1 MATKCVCI
9 KYNGYFLVPAPM
21 ISVSRSFQDDGT
33 GRVIGSTLNIKLEG
47 KIVNARPGPLPGG
60 GVQTRAQYLDSI
72 KSSYSC
78 LGSTTPNTD
87 LVIGTSI
94 DGINTMMEE
103 ERAFRKVFSNSK
115 YNYTDADAV
124 GTFNQPPNANIAS
137 DSNRLV
143 VIANNNAVVDGF
155 AKVVSY
161 SSSPTSNNWVNTI
174 DYSVELVIEEPATQF
189 LNDSNKYL
197 VSSVTDNF
205 SIEPL
210 DETNVFNN
218 NDSIF
223 STYFGSSIGANSL
236 WYNGAYP
243 ANATRYRITRTISA
257 VGKHS
262 HNEQALSSTESA
274 PGALTTND
282 PVYDNI
288 LGDANRIP
296 NALVTAGSGTA
307 FTNARSYVL
316 ERLRHYPTIFY
327 LNTWTLVNR
336 VRTLSPNELGGS
348 FEISETSIAVNPA
361 YHPPWADDW
370 SAEVSVDSSFL
381 QTVRINGTVKG
392 YETYTGNT
400 LMDNP
405 AYGAKAATMGNNS
418 SVLHTGILQPILPT
432 IGTMPSTTAPA
443 QAGSIIGKY
452 QNAVSGMH
460 WLKGASTNSA
470 GYPNTY
476 LSPMARRAELFFTGG
491 NNTNNIGNNPYRW
504 LNSNTIMAE
513 RNASNSTYQMNPVPV
528 SMSESHRS
536 HAGEIDYTFEFNN
549 RPLSMIRGSVSETLN
564 INDNFPVQ
572 QIAEIFVLGR
582 KLGPVLQDL
591 NTVSAASREITLEV
605 VLPRPRSLLDRT
617 IFPVAAYQAATG
629 IIEQLNP
636 KYMFGTT
643 DTTIK
648 SFVKSDSQTWNPIE
662 GRLSINKGWT
672 WQRGK

>member
-1 MATKCVCI
+1 MAKCVCI
-9 KYNGYFLVPAPM
+9 KYNGYYLVPAPM

-47 KIVNARPGPLPGG
+47 KIVNARPNILN
-60 GVQTRAQYLDSI
+60 QTRAQYLTSI
-72 KSSYSC
+72 ASSYNC
-78 LGSTTPNTD
+78 LNATVPSPNSNSI
-87 LVIGTSI
+87 IGTAL
-94 DGINTMMEE
+94 DGVDTMMEE

-115 YNYTDADAV
+115 YNYSDSDAIGNA
-124 GTFNQPPNANIAS
+124 PEAPNATADL
-137 DSNRLV
+137 DSNRLIV
-143 VIANNNAVVDGF
+143 VANGNNIVDGF
-155 AKVVSY
+155 AKVVNY

-189 LNDSNKYL
+189 LNDGTSYL
-197 VSSVTDNF
+197 LSSVADNF

-218 NDSIF
+218 NDGILN
-223 STYFGSSIGANSL
+223 TYFGSSIGANSL

-262 HNEQALSSTESA
+262 HNEQAASTTESA
-274 PGALTTND
+274 PGALGSISND
-282 PVYDNI
+282 PWNSV
-288 LGDANRIP
+288 LGDAGRVP
-296 NALVTAGSGTA
+296 RALVSHPTGTA

-316 ERLRHYPTIFY
+316 ERLRHYPTTFY

-348 FEISETSIAVNPA
+348 FEVNETSIAVNPA

-392 YETYTGNT
+392 YETYVGTFLG
-400 LMDNP
+400 DDP
-405 AYGAKAATMGNNS
+405 AYGAKANTMGANN
-418 SVLHTGILQPILPT
+418 SVLHTGILQPIIPT
-432 IGTMPSTTAPA
+432 IGTVPGTTISQGPA
-443 QAGSIIGKY
+443 GLMIGKY

-460 WLKGASTNSA
+460 WLKGHSSTSA

-491 NNTNNIGNNPYRW
+491 NNTSNIGNNPYRW

-528 SMSESHRS
+528 SMSESHRP

-549 RPLSMIRGSVSETLN
+549 RPLNLVRGSVSETLN
-564 INDNFPVQ
+564 ISDSFPVQ

-591 NTVSAASREITLEV
+591 NTVSAASREITFEV

-617 IFPVAAYQAATG
+617 IFPVFAYQAVTG
-629 IIEQLNP
+629 IVEQLNP
-636 KYMFGTT
+636 KYMFGTS

-648 SFVKSDSQTWNPIE
+648 SFVKSDNQVWNPIE
-662 GRLSINKGWT
+662 GRLSITKGWT
-672 WQRGK
+672 WQRGR

>member
-1 MATKCVCI
+1 
-9 KYNGYFLVPAPM
+9 M

-47 KIVNARPGPLPGG
+47 KIVNARPGSLPGG
-60 GVQTRAQYLDSI
+60 GTQTRAQYLDSI
-72 KSSYSC
+72 KNSYSC
-78 LGSTTPNTD
+78 LGGTNPSTE

-124 GTFNQPPNANIAS
+124 GSFPQPHPNPDAATS
-137 DSNRLV
+137 ANRLT
-143 VIANNNAVVDGF
+143 VIANGNNVVDGF

-189 LNDSNKYL
+189 LNDGTSYL
-197 VSSVTDNF
+197 LSSVTDNF

-218 NDSIF
+218 NDGIF
-223 STYFGSSIGANSL
+223 NTYFGSSIGANSL
-236 WYNGAYP
+236 WYYGAYP

-262 HNEQALSSTESA
+262 HNQQGSTTVESA
-274 PGALTTND
+274 PNALTTND
-282 PVYDNI
+282 ANWNGI
-288 LGDANRIP
+288 LGDPNRIP
-296 NALVTAGSGTA
+296 GTLVRTGGGTA

-316 ERLRHYPTIFY
+316 ERLRHYPTKFY

-336 VRTLSPNELGGS
+336 VRTLSPNELAGS
-348 FEISETSIAVNPA
+348 FEVNETSIAVNPS
-361 YHPPWADDW
+361 YHPNWADDW

-392 YETYTGNT
+392 YETYTGT
-400 LMDNP
+400 FLDDNP
-405 AYGAKAATMGNNS
+405 AYGAKSKTMADNG
-418 SVLHTGILQPILPT
+418 SVLHTGILEPIIPT
-432 IGTMPSTTAPA
+432 IGTMPGTT
-443 QAGSIIGKY
+443 QQGQDGGMIGKY

-460 WLKGASTNSA
+460 WLKGHSSTSA

-476 LSPMARRAELFFTGG
+476 LSPIARRAELFFTGG

-504 LNSNTIMAE
+504 LNSSTIMAE
-513 RNASNSTYQMNPVPV
+513 RAGSNSTYQMNPVPV
-528 SMSESHRS
+528 SMSESHRP

-549 RPLSMIRGSVSETLN
+549 RPLNLVRGSVSETLN
-564 INDNFPVQ
+564 INDSFPVQ

-591 NTVSAASREITLEV
+591 NTVSAASREITFEV

-617 IFPVAAYQAATG
+617 IFPVAAYQAITG
-629 IIEQLNP
+629 IVEQLNP
-636 KYMFGTT
+636 KYMFGNT

-648 SFVKSDSQTWNPIE
+648 SFVKSDNQSWNPIE
-662 GRLSINKGWT
+662 GRLSITKGWT

>member
-1 MATKCVCI
+1 MATKSVCI
-9 KYNGYFLVPAPM
+9 KYNGYYLVPAPM

-47 KIVNARPGPLPGG
+47 KIVNAKYCDTQGNPISRN
-60 GVQTRAQYLDSI
+60 TYLNDI
-72 KSSYSC
+72 ASSYSC
-78 LGSTTPNTD
+78 LNATAVPANS
-87 LVIGTSI
+87 VIGTAVNSI
-94 DGINTMMEE
+94 DNMMEE

-115 YNYTDADAV
+115 YNYTDADAIAYPA
-124 GTFNQPPNANIAS
+124 QPPDPVAAEDAN
-137 DSNRLV
+137 RFT
-143 VIANNNAVVDGF
+143 VIANGNIIVDGY

-161 SSSPTSNNWVNTI
+161 GSSPTSNNWTNTI
-174 DYSVELVIEEPATQF
+174 DYNVELVIEEPATQF
-189 LNDSNKYL
+189 LGDHNSYL
-197 VSSVTDNF
+197 LSSVTDNF

-218 NDSIF
+218 NDGIF
-223 STYFGSSIGANSL
+223 PTYFGSSIGANSL

-262 HNEQALSSTESA
+262 HNQNGTFTNESA
-274 PGALTTND
+274 PGQLDTNNNWES
-282 PVYDNI
+282 V
-288 LGDANRIP
+288 LGDNNRVP
-296 NALVTAGSGTA
+296 KALVRTGTGTA

-316 ERLRHYPTIFY
+316 ERLRHYPTTFY

-336 VRTLSPNELGGS
+336 VRTLSPNELAGS
-348 FEISETSIAVNPA
+348 FEVQETSIAVNPV

-370 SAEVSVDSSFL
+370 SAEVSVDSTFM
-381 QTVRINGTVKG
+381 QTVRIQGTVKG
-392 YETYTGNT
+392 YETYVGSF
-400 LMDNP
+400 LSDNP
-405 AYGAKAATMGNNS
+405 AYGAKSATMTNNG
-418 SVLHTGILQPILPT
+418 SVLHTGILQPIVPT
-432 IGTMPSTTAPA
+432 PATMPGTTPV
-443 QAGSIIGKY
+443 QNGNIIGKY

-460 WLKGASTNSA
+460 WLKGHSSTSA

-491 NNTNNIGNNPYRW
+491 NNTTNIGNNPYRW

-513 RNASNSTYQMNPVPV
+513 RAGSNSTYQMNPVPV
-528 SMSESHRS
+528 SMSESHRP

-549 RPLSMIRGSVSETLN
+549 RPLNLVRGSVSETLN
-564 INDNFPVQ
+564 INDSFPVQ

-591 NTVSAASREITLEV
+591 NTVSAASREITFEV
-605 VLPRPRSLLDRT
+605 VLPRPRSLFDRT
-617 IFPVAAYQAATG
+617 IFPVAAYQAVTG
-629 IIEQLNP
+629 IVEQLNP

-648 SFVKSDSQTWNPIE
+648 SFVKTDNQTWNPIE
-662 GRLSINKGWT
+662 GRLSVSKGWT

>member
-1 MATKCVCI
+1 MASKCVCI

-33 GRVIGSTLNIKLEG
+33 GRVIGSTLNIKLDG
-47 KIVNARPGPLPGG
+47 KIVNARPNSG
-60 GVQTRAQYLDSI
+60 QTRAQYLASI
-72 KSSYSC
+72 ANSYSC
-78 LGSTTPNTD
+78 LPLNAAPDTTS
-87 LVIGTSI
+87 VVGTSV

-103 ERAFRKVFSNSK
+103 ERAFRKIFSNSK
-115 YNYTDADAV
+115 YNYTDADAL
-124 GTFNQPPNANIAS
+124 GAFAQPPNLNAAS
-137 DSNRLV
+137 DANRLV
-143 VIANNNAVVDGF
+143 VIANGNNVVDGF
-155 AKVVSY
+155 AKVVNY
-161 SSSPTSNNWVNTI
+161 SSSPTNNNWVNTI

-189 LNDSNKYL
+189 LNDSTKYL
-197 VSSVTDNF
+197 LSSVTDNF

-218 NDSIF
+218 NDGILT
-223 STYFGSSIGANSL
+223 TYFGSSIGANSL

-243 ANATRYRITRTISA
+243 ANATRYRITRTVSA

-262 HNEQALSSTESA
+262 HNEQGLSSTESST
-274 PGALTTND
+274 GVLTSNSD
-282 PVYDNI
+282 VWNNI
-288 LGDANRIP
+288 LGHANRIP
-296 NALVTAGSGTA
+296 NSLIETGSKTA
-307 FTNARSYVL
+307 FINARSYVL
-316 ERLRHYPTIFY
+316 DRLKHYPTTFY
-327 LNTWTLVNR
+327 LATWTLVNR
-336 VRTLSPNELGGS
+336 VRTLSPNELAGS
-348 FEISETSIAVNPA
+348 FEVNETSIAVNPT

-392 YETYTGNT
+392 YETYIGSF
-400 LMDNP
+400 LGDNP
-405 AYGAKAATMGNNS
+405 AYGAKSQTMLDNGS
-418 SVLHTGILQPILPT
+418 ALHTGILQPIIPT
-432 IGTMPSTTAPA
+432 IGTMPGTTQP
-443 QAGSIIGKY
+443 GENGGMIGKY

-460 WLKGASTNSA
+460 WLKGHSATSA

-491 NNTNNIGNNPYRW
+491 NNTSNIGNNPYRW

-513 RNASNSTYQMNPVPV
+513 RAGSNSTYQMNPVPV

-536 HAGEIDYTFEFNN
+536 HAGEIDYAFEFNN
-549 RPLSMIRGSVSETLN
+549 RPLNLVRGSVSETLN
-564 INDNFPVQ
+564 ISDSFPVQ

-591 NTVSAASREITLEV
+591 NTVSAASREITFEV

-617 IFPVAAYQAATG
+617 IFPVAAYQAVTG
-629 IIEQLNP
+629 IVEQLNP
-636 KYMFGTT
+636 KYMFGTS

-648 SFVKSDSQTWNPIE
+648 SFVKSDNQVWNPIE
-662 GRLSINKGWT
+662 GRLSITKGWT